1 MSKEKIKN
9 KSKNIIP
16 KNIGYIISNPEH
28 SGVNDNLQLLRI
40 TVTNLETKI
49 DFGYQATSY
58 YINGGWIKISPKT
71 FIRPKG
77 TNKKL
82 ILTNATNI
90 PYGPEKLHFNSS
102 IEWRYFS
109 LHFPSILEDSNNKK
123 SVMFDSA
130 ALRIIDSIDLIEN
143 EKGDDTDF
151 NFYGIRLNDERKKSS
166 ICKLIEI

>member
-1 MSKEKIKN
+1 MDKTTIKSKIKN
-9 KSKNIIP
+9 VIP
-16 KNIGYIISNPEH
+16 QHNGYIISNPEH
-28 SGVNDNLQLLRI
+28 ISKKDNLQLLRI
-40 TVTNLETKI
+40 TVTHLETKV

-58 YINGGWIKISPKT
+58 YTNGGWIKISPKT

-102 IEWRYFS
+102 MEWRYFS

-123 SVMFDSA
+123 IFEINHTEPITME
-130 ALRIIDSIDLIEN
+130 SIDLIEN
-143 EKGDDTDF
+143 DGNTAF
-151 NFYGIRLNDERKKSS
+151 NFYDIKLDNESKKS
-166 ICKLIEI
+166 LIY

>member
-1 MSKEKIKN
+1 MAKEKIKT
-9 KSKNIIP
+9 KP
-16 KNIGYIISNPEH
+16 KNVVQKNTGYIISNPEH
-28 SGVNDNLQLLRI
+28 SHVNDNLQLLRI
-40 TVTNLETKI
+40 TVTNLETKV

-58 YINGGWIKISPKT
+58 YTNGGWIKISPKT

-109 LHFPSILEDSNNKK
+109 LHFPSILDDSDNKK
-123 SVMFDSA
+123 SLMFNTA
-130 ALRIIDSIDLIEN
+130 EPIKIDSIDLIEN
-143 EKGDDTDF
+143 EKGDSTDF
-151 NFYGIRLNDERKKSS
+151 NFYGIRLDDERKKS
-166 ICKLIEI
+166 LIQQL